1 MDGRILPTKV
11 LGGGERRAE
20 TTGDSF
26 GADWNFWALTET
38 ALEDLKRRF
47 RILPLEPGD
56 AAADRPEGFKPI
68 E

>member
-1 MDGRILPTKV
+1 V
-11 LGGGERRAE
+11 AWERGAE
-20 TTGDSF
+20 TTSDPLA
-26 GADWNFWALTET
+26 ADWNFWALTET

-47 RILPLEPGD
+47 CIRPRARRFR